1 MYAITYNSLMNV
13 VAYSPQWF
21 LYFIQQQNIYK
32 KVAKTAETSDIS
44 NDGRTPDADDIS
56 PNNSIQNEISI

>member
-1 MYAITYNSLMNV
+1 MNV

-32 KVAKTAETSDIS
+32 KVAKTVTLSDNAS
-44 NDGRTPDADDIS
+44 NVPKIMQEMGELGSEITVDS
-56 PNNSIQNEISI
+56 PI